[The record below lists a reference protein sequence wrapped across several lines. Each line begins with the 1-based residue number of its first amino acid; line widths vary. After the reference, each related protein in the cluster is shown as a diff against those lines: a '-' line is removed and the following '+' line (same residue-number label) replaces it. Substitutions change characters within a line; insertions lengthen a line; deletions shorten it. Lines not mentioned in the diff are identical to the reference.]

1 MDIHEYQAKEIL
13 SEFGVPVPRGGLAY
27 SPEQAAYRAR
37 EIGGER
43 WVVKA
48 QIHAGGRGKAG
59 GIKLC
64 RDEHQVWDAADELLG
79 KRLVTHQTG
88 PRGKVVYRLYVEA
101 ATEIAKEFYLGL
113 VLDRKSERLM
123 VVASSAGGME
133 IEDISHERPETLIRL
148 SVDPAVGMQPFQARE
163 IAFDLG
169 FEAKQVAKVV
179 ETLLGCYR
187 AFRELDA
194 TMVEINPLVLTADG
208 QLLALDAKMS
218 FDDNALFRRPH
229 ISELRDKS
237 QEDPRETR
245 ATDRG
250 LSYVGLDG
258 SIGCIINGAGLAMAT
273 MDMIKHAGGEPAN
286 FLDIGGGATPERVA
300 KAFNLVLSDERVEAI
315 LVNIFA
321 GINRCDWVAQGIV
334 QALQKVEMKVP
345 LVVRLAGT
353 HVEEGRRIL
362 ETSGFPIIA
371 ADNLAD
377 AAEKV
382 VAAWQRSQ
390 SARTVMRAA
399 S

>member
-1 MDIHEYQAKEIL
+1 MDIHEYQAKELL

-48 QIHAGGRGKAG
+48 QVHAGGRGKAG

-64 RDEHQVWDAADELLG
+64 ADEHQVWDAADELLG

-113 VLDRKSERLM
+113 VLNRKSERLM

-133 IEDISHERPETLIRL
+133 IEDISHQRPETLIRL

-163 IAFDLG
+163 IAFELG

-218 FDDNALFRRPH
+218 FDDNALFRRPQV
-229 ISELRDKS
+229 SELRDKS

-300 KAFNLVLSDERVEAI
+300 KAFALVLSDERVEAI

-362 ETSGFPIIA
+362 EASSFPIIA
-371 ADNLAD
+371 ADSLAD

-382 VAAWQRSQ
+382 VAAWQRNQ
-390 SARTVMRAA
+390 SARIPLRAA